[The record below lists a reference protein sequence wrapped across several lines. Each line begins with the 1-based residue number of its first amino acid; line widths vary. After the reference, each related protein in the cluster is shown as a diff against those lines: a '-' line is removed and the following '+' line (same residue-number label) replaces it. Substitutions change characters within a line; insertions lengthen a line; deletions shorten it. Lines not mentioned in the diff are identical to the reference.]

1 MIQILNLP
9 LDGENWPEVAQHF
22 DTFTKEAGDIV
33 AYRKS
38 KGALPD
44 SFQAKFPLNE
54 PESEPGKKSPEKRIH
69 ASSSSFQF
77 AAVTGADEDDQ
88 DGSVDGEDPEKDES
102 RSSKAPP
109 FCPILVAPD
118 QLVFKSAMAVRF
130 QISGRI
136 GLPIADYDCYN
147 RTQRKCC
154 RPTCFCKT

>member
-1 MIQILNLP
+1 MNLP
-9 LDGENWPEVAQHF
+9 LDGENWAEVAQHF
-22 DTFTKEAGDIV
+22 DTFTKEASDIV
-33 AYRKS
+33 TYKKS

-77 AAVTGADEDDQ
+77 AAATGLLGADEDEQ

-102 RSSKAPP
+102 KNSKAPP

-118 QLVFKSAMAVRF
+118 ELVFKPAMAVSSCEY
-130 QISGRI
+130 SG
-136 GLPIADYDCYN
+136 L
-147 RTQRKCC
+147 
-154 RPTCFCKT
+154 